1 MLLGRLL
8 PDDPLNGRIAVVL
21 PPWEPGKHGPR
32 ARYSDQQAAK
42 LLNQAWGADK
52 PESFRAMDEST
63 QRRAIGVM
71 RARSVPYA
79 QLAKLTG
86 LSSTT
91 LKRLHV
97 AGLAVT

>member
-1 MLLGRLL
+1 
-8 PDDPLNGRIAVVL
+8 
-21 PPWEPGKHGPR
+21 
-32 ARYSDQQAAK
+32 
-42 LLNQAWGADK
+42 
-52 PESFRAMDEST
+52 MDEST

-97 AGLAVT
+97 AGLTVT